1 LAIALSGSIPADN
14 YGFSSATTHLALD
27 SNSQQAFFTHL
38 GQPYDINNA
47 MNLVQCIVTDINGQA
62 YNFDAISYGE
72 PEVFNDG
79 MPIQVASYNCFIAEE
94 EPL

>member
-1 LAIALSGSIPADN
+1 LATALSGSFPVDN
-14 YGFSSATTHLALD
+14 YGFSSATTLLALD

-38 GQPYDINNA
+38 GQSYDTNNA
-47 MNLVQCIVTDINGQA
+47 MNLIQCIVTDTSGQV
-62 YNFDAISYGE
+62 YNFDATSYEE

-79 MPIQVASYNCFIAEE
+79 MPIQVASYHCFIPEE